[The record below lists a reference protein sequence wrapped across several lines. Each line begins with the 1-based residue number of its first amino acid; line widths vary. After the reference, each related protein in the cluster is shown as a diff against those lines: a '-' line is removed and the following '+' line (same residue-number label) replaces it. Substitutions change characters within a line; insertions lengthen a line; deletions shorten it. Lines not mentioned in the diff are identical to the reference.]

1 MQELIFKIIYMVLY
15 VVAAVGRAPFAH
27 KVKKMKAEVSKK
39 SALEIFILI
48 STVPFMLLPLL
59 YVFSSRLDYFNWS
72 FPLWVRIIGAIGFA
86 FAVFMHNWSH
96 IALGINWSPT
106 LELKK
111 EQRLITN
118 GPYKYIRHPM
128 YTAFLLWVSFQPLLL
143 PNWLVL
149 LAGLFGIA
157 MMYFGRVEKEEK
169 MMLER
174 FGKEYEDYMKK
185 TGRLFPRLS

>member
-15 VVAAVGRAPFAH
+15 VVAAVGRAPFTH

>member
-15 VVAAVGRAPFAH
+15 VVAAVGRAPFTH

-128 YTAFLLWVSFQPLLL
+128 YTAFLLWVAFQPLLL